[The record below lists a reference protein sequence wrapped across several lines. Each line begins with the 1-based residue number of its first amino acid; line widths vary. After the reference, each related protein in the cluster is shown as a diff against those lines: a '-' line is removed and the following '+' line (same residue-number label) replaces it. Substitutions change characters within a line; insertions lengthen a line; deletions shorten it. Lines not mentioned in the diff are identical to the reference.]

1 MNQSFI
7 KKLSILLIAFVF
19 MFLVSCEIETK
30 PVDDSTDVEM
40 PKEFAINEGTL
51 IFEEEEGLRYRIE
64 ISDGELTFKRWVNSG
79 QNLNDLNIPEGDY
92 MIKLQAV
99 KGTNE
104 SEFTEALSYHQI
116 DLYRVYEIKG
126 TDLIDGKYIKWM
138 GRTSYDEVKEVNTV
152 YYTAGG
158 FSVKVKAAEE
168 ELTLT
173 AVITGTNTSTVSK
186 QPYIVLVMDNE
197 FDNAITLTLTK
208 PETEVV
214 LIGEGGFASPTD
226 GEIHEVSVYKRSE
239 SIDSHIALKSLVTS
253 GKFIEGVEYKERKI
267 EVIAASSSTGYGNL
281 SNSTKTTAN
290 SDGLKAFAF
299 LTAQALDAEL
309 SIVSASGWGISAS
322 AWTSP
327 QTINM
332 HDKYFMVDCFSNEA
346 WDTSKYTPDV
356 IVTNFGT
363 NDLSYI
369 NLGRND
375 AEKAE
380 RRENF
385 IATYVDFLDRLQRTY
400 PDAQIIILYGLMNE
414 SGVYADHEEIYA
426 RAKQIIPNLEM
437 IKINGDAKGY
447 NSHPSVTSH
456 AAIAQTLT
464 QKIKDLMGW

>member
-7 KKLSILLIAFVF
+7 KKLSVLLIAFLF
-19 MFLVSCEIETK
+19 IFLVSCETSGTTSE
-30 PVDDSTDVEM
+30 PTDVKTPE
-40 PKEFAINEGTL
+40 EFKI
-51 IFEEEEGLRYRIE
+51 EEGILSFKEDKSLKYRIE
-64 ISDGELTFKRWVNSG
+64 ISSGELTLKRWVTSG

-99 KGTNE
+99 KDGTE
-104 SEFTEALSYHQI
+104 SEYTEALSYHQI
-116 DLYRVYEIKG
+116 DLYRVYDLKG

-138 GRTSYDEVKEVNTV
+138 GRTSYDTEKEVNTI

-158 FSVKVKAAEE
+158 FSVKVKEAEE

-173 AVITGTNTSTVSK
+173 ATITATNSQTVSK

-208 PETEVV
+208 AETEVV
-214 LIGEGGFASPTD
+214 LIGEGGFAAPTD
-226 GEIHEVSVYKRSE
+226 GEVHEVSVYKRSE
-239 SIDSHIALKSLVTS
+239 SIDSHIALKELKTT

-332 HDKYFMVDCFSNEA
+332 HDKYFMVDCMSNEV

-375 AEKAE
+375 LEKAE

-385 IATYVDFLDRLQRTY
+385 IATYVDFLSRLHATY

-414 SGVYADHEEIYA
+414 SGVYDDHSEIYE
-426 RAKQIIPNLEM
+426 RAKALIPSLEM

-456 AAIAQTLT
+456 AQIAQTLT